1 MRASQLREPIEAMS
15 VSSLTS
21 SSSSLSQLQS
31 LFAKIDTDKSGT
43 ASAEELSTAASNNS
57 TASDALSSLSNLL
70 STADTDGDGA
80 LAGSEFEN
88 AFNQLSGDMQSALMS
103 IQEGAG
109 NGPSFSDLDT
119 DSSDSLSFDEFAAGT
134 PDELSSDTEALQ
146 QLYSSIDS
154 DGDGSVSQAE
164 FSTIADSGSSATG
177 AASSDTTTATTSAE
191 ATGSAGGSSAA
202 GGSSSASGSSSTK
215 EIESETT
222 VTNPDGSTTTTI
234 TYTDGTS
241 STTTTPASPA
251 AKARQA
257 DETGAAQP
265 PQGIAAVGPA
275 IAAYQSVESAGTEIS
290 TSLDVAA

>member
-1 MRASQLREPIEAMS
+1 MS

-43 ASAEELSTAASNNS
+43 VSAEELSSAASNNS

-80 LAGSEFEN
+80 LAGPEFES
-88 AFNQLSGDMQSALMS
+88 AFNQLSSDMQSALMS

-119 DSSDSLSFDEFAAGT
+119 DGSDSLSFDEFAAGA
-134 PDELSSDTEALQ
+134 PDELSADTEALQ
-146 QLYSSIDS
+146 QLYSSIDT

-164 FSTIADSGSSATG
+164 FSAFADSGPSATG
-177 AASSDTTTATTSAE
+177 TTSSDATTTSTS
-191 ATGSAGGSSAA
+191 TDSAGGSSAA
-202 GGSSSASGSSSTK
+202 GGSSSAGSSSSTK
-215 EIESETT
+215 EVESETT

-241 STTTTPASPA
+241 TTTTTPASPTA
-251 AKARQA
+251 SAQQTN
-257 DETGAAQP
+257 ENGAAQP
-265 PQGIAAVGPA
+265 PRDNPAVGSA
-275 IAAYQSVESAGTEIS
+275 IAAYQSVESAGAEMN